1 MNRIISDTAEYGC
14 YLFDNECRPLL
25 SDFMKKIDSSLMGEA
40 YSDKTILS
48 RYDINE
54 VNQSIENHSIEDVGS
69 RLRAA
74 MSKVENQQEYV

>member
-1 MNRIISDTAEYGC
+1 
-14 YLFDNECRPLL
+14 
-25 SDFMKKIDSSLMGEA
+25 MKKIDSSLMGET

-54 VNQSIENHSIEDVGS
+54 VNQSIENHSIEHVGS

>member
-14 YLFDNECRPLL
+14 YLFDYECRPLL
-25 SDFMKKIDSSLMGEA
+25 SDFMKKIDSSLMGGV
-40 YSDKTILS
+40 YSDKTISS
-48 RYDINE
+48 RYNINE
-54 VNQSIENHSIEDVGS
+54 VSQSIENHSIEHVGS